1 GALTISVANTGDIGA
16 VINEG
21 GDLTISTDA
30 GATTTIESIT
40 ASAGTLTTSGN
51 GSLSVT
57 SMVLSSEAQTQLGGS
72 SLTVETLNF
81 TAGHTLN
88 ISAAA
93 ANITTLKLA
102 STWGTS
108 TLNSANLKIGTLNW
122 DNGDLSVA
130 SGGTGN
136 VTVTNLLRGEDAV
149 DTVLTVGE
157 GGSLSIGTLSLNTTA
172 STTIDVGG
180 SFSVE
185 NIVTSATGLLTFSGN
200 SLTIDSSSTTVT
212 GDLYLAYAGSDETST
227 LTLAGLSGKELHLL
241 GGGVAIT
248 SDTSFETFVRNGSD
262 ETITTNGTLTIGE
275 DATATFTSM
284 EVNAAHALDIAGAGK
299 LSAETLS
306 VLGSGSFKIE
316 TGSFEV
322 ETFTAGNTGEMTL
335 ASSGSIDALHF
346 LGGTINVD
354 ADVSVGVLS
363 RSNIDNADSMTADGS
378 VVIASGSTLTIG
390 ESATISSSYTTSI
403 SGEGTLDANGANV
416 TIAGSSAVAI
426 STSSV
431 SIGTLVNN
439 NSVSSDTDAGATISS
454 ASGTIGSLTNN
465 SGKLTIGSQTATTDY
480 TIGSITQNG
489 GTLKIYATTL
499 KTDSMTGTST
509 INLGNT
515 TISLATQSEATFD
528 ATLWL
533 ETSTTPTFDVSEGQ
547 SLTLS
552 GAINGDA
559 GSGTG
564 TLVKTG
570 EGKLTLSG
578 SNTYYGGTTISAGAL
593 VAGSSSALGN
603 GKVTIDSGAKLEI
616 SEGATVSNELVITL
630 GVANMKSTANT
641 SIAVARADGG
651 DYVITG
657 EGVLVSTAISISVDE
672 AVLSVI
678 ADGAESYDFYV
689 VSADTSDGWE
699 SSVSITLSSELTSA
713 GYTVA
718 TMSNGILT
726 IGTPEPSMFGVFAG
740 LGALALVAT
749 RRRRSRKAA

>member
-1 GALTISVANTGDIGA
+1 
-16 VINEG
+16 
-21 GDLTISTDA
+21 
-30 GATTTIESIT
+30 
-40 ASAGTLTTSGN
+40 
-51 GSLSVT
+51 
-57 SMVLSSEAQTQLGGS
+57 
-72 SLTVETLNF
+72 
-81 TAGHTLN
+81 
-88 ISAAA
+88 
-93 ANITTLKLA
+93 
-102 STWGTS
+102 
-108 TLNSANLKIGTLNW
+108 
-122 DNGDLSVA
+122 
-130 SGGTGN
+130 
-136 VTVTNLLRGEDAV
+136 RGEDAV

-157 GGSLSIGTLSLNTTA
+157 GGSLSIGTLSLATTA

-284 EVNAAHALDIAGAGK
+284 EVNAAHALDIAGDGK

-533 ETSTTPTFDVSEGQ
+533 ESGTTPTFDVSEGQ
-547 SLTLS
+547 NLTLS
-552 GAINGDA
+552 GAINGQSN
-559 GSGTG
+559 SGTG